1 MCSEFN
7 TAVEMKNFPHQFADI
22 ERLTEALRTAQATI
36 SSGKDFGR
44 DDVFGPELARS
55 GVYTFRAGD
64 DLEANLKAEVLK
76 PRASRG
82 TETAA
87 REMRR
92 FLVLSGFLEFDEASD
107 TFSVTPRGVE
117 LLSAN
122 IPAVVK
128 ALWRDAMLALSL
140 EDAEGNKSH
149 PYRILLRLVAD
160 NPGIET
166 FKLMLAFECRDDSED
181 EYERIVSLIGHDFEH
196 MISLLGVGES
206 KARNAVKILPSIA
219 DQVGD
224 IHRESGKSYPLATL
238 EIAEDGIDTAKNS
251 AKKKSAPSSGKKVT
265 KKVSAGSIAS
275 NPDFSNGDGA
285 SSTFDLSGAIE
296 LRKRRTKQHQ
306 SVVRGLASAL
316 EANAYDLFEDPFDCL
331 AKKAGKVILFEI
343 KTLDG
348 SPSDERRQ
356 GEKALGQVMGYRHF
370 DLPAEVGEKSVYLSI
385 VFSQKPSE
393 AMLRF
398 LSKNGVIPVWLG
410 SGEEF
415 IAIDGTGN
423 MLGLIEYLNDL

>member
-1 MCSEFN
+1 
-7 TAVEMKNFPHQFADI
+7 MKNFPHQFADI
-22 ERLTEALRTAQATI
+22 ERLTDALRTAEATI

-64 DLEANLKAEVLK
+64 DLEANLTAEALK

-92 FLVLSGFLEFDEASD
+92 FLILSGFLTFDEASGH
-107 TFSVTPRGVE
+107 FEVTPRGNE
-117 LLSAN
+117 LLAAT

-140 EDAEGNKSH
+140 EDTVGNRSH

-160 NPGIET
+160 NPGIDT
-166 FKLMLAFECRDDSED
+166 FKLMLAFECSNDSEE
-181 EYERIVSLIGHDFEH
+181 EYQRVLGLLQHDFEG
-196 MISLLGVGES
+196 MIGILGVGES

-224 IHRESGKSYPLATL
+224 IERASGKSYPLATV
-238 EIAEDGIDTAKNS
+238 EIAEDGIDTSKNS
-251 AKKKSAPSSGKKVT
+251 AKKKSAPSSGKRVT
-265 KKVSAGSIAS
+265 KKVQAENIAS
-275 NPDFSNGDGA
+275 NPEFLDGHGA
-285 SSTFDLSGAIE
+285 GNMFDLSGAIE

-306 SVVRGLASAL
+306 SVVRELALIL
-316 EANAYDLFEDPFDCL
+316 EGNGFELFEDPFDCL
-331 AKKAGKVILFEI
+331 ASKGNRLVLFEV

-348 SPSDERRQ
+348 SPSDERQQ
-356 GEKALGQVMGYRHF
+356 GEKAFGQVMGYRHF
-370 DLPAEVGEKSVYLSI
+370 DLPTEAAGKFVDLSI

-393 AMLRF
+393 AMIQF
-398 LSKNGVIPVWLG
+398 LSTNGVTPAWLD
-410 SGEEF
+410 SE
-415 IAIDGTGN
+415 TGFMTFDSAGN
-423 MLGLIEYLNDL
+423 VRGLVEVLAD